1 MGRASR
7 IRTAAVAVAAFVVG
21 VTAPAHAGSYVVR
34 ACATPDGHFANRSW
48 QVTGTSVFVTAADCR
63 VPGERAELFV
73 WPSQGQIP
81 SGAEAAL
88 TFTAPEGTTIADF
101 RIDREV
107 YYYSPTRIGDRPPFV
122 LYLLGTTA
130 FAGAGAY
137 DAAVRDR
144 VHAAAPSHWYGYPE
158 QPVRVG
164 PESLSLRDF
173 PALASYDRGAATL
186 RMVVGCAAGGPQC
199 SLVEPGSVVSR
210 LFGAEVRV
218 HDSNPPNLLDV
229 QIASHRAM
237 VTAID
242 NVGIARLQ
250 VVDVKDPAA
259 PIVLAEE
266 DYAARVTDAGARCDY
281 TKPRPCPQLTG
292 ETITAELPVGRDD
305 IAIRVEDAAGNL
317 AVSEP
322 RSVKPELERRPNGV
336 GASIYARTRLWLPA
350 GGRKPTART
359 VPFGNRTSIAGVLAD
374 EAGKPIADAVLDV
387 LVKSDRIGAHWRRV
401 AGVTTDARGR
411 FRSKLPAGTS
421 RAVRVAYRAFTSDPE
436 YASTADAT
444 VRVRAGVRFTASPR
458 HVRNGSV
465 ITFRGRLRGGPG
477 RRGVTVV
484 IYAVGKRVRGQ
495 RARVPVEAVRTDRRG
510 RFAYR
515 YRFQKIAGPFHY
527 RFQARVRPDRG
538 YPYAPGRSRIVH
550 VAARP

>member
-1 MGRASR
+1 MERRSGVRG
-7 IRTAAVAVAAFVVG
+7 AAVAFAAFVLG
-21 VTAPAHAGSYVVR
+21 ITAPAHAGSYVVR
-34 ACATPDGHFANRSW
+34 ACEAPAGHFPNRSW
-48 QVTGTSVFVTAADCR
+48 QATGASFFVAAVDCR
-63 VPGERAELFV
+63 APAERAELFV
-73 WPSQGQIP
+73 VPGQEIP
-81 SGAEAAL
+81 PGASAAL
-88 TFTAPEGTTIADF
+88 TFTAPENATIADF

-107 YYYSPTRIGDRPPFV
+107 YNYNPTMRVGDRPPFV

-158 QPVRVG
+158 QPVQVG

-186 RMVVGCAAGGPQC
+186 RMVVGCAAGGPPC
-199 SLVEPGSVVSR
+199 SLAEPGNVVSR

-218 HDSNPPNLLDV
+218 QDNSSPSVLDV
-229 QIASHRAM
+229 QIASDRAM
-237 VTAID
+237 ATATD
-242 NVGIARLQ
+242 NVGISRLQ
-250 VVDVKDPAA
+250 IVDVKDPGA
-259 PIVLAEE
+259 PIVLADE
-266 DYAARVTDAGARCDY
+266 DYAAGVTDAGARCDY
-281 TKPRPCPQLTG
+281 TRPRPCPQLAG
-292 ETITAELPVGRDD
+292 ETIAAGLPVGRRD
-305 IAIRVEDAAGNL
+305 IAIRVKDAAGNV

-322 RSVKPELERRPNGV
+322 RSVKPGLERRPNGV
-336 GASIYARTRLWLPA
+336 GASIYARARLWLPA
-350 GGRKPTART
+350 RGRRPTART
-359 VPFGNRTSIAGVLAD
+359 VPFGKRTAIAGALAD
-374 EAGKPIADAVLDV
+374 GAGKPITGAVLDV
-387 LVKSDRIGAHWRRV
+387 LVKSDRIGAPWRRV
-401 AGVTTDARGR
+401 AGVTTDVRGR
-411 FRSKLPAGTS
+411 FASKLAASTS

-444 VRVRAGVRFTASPR
+444 IRVRAGVRFSASPR

-484 IYAVGKRVRGQ
+484 IYAVGRRVRGQ
-495 RARVPVEAVRTDRRG
+495 RARVPVEALRTDRHG

-538 YPYAPGRSRIVH
+538 YPYAPGRSKIVH